1 MPMPSPSG
9 LSGRL
14 PVRFAAFEW
23 RWLSFN
29 FRANFRSMSDKD
41 RKPPPKSESVEGGG
55 LLLIEGM
62 TLKRSKK
69 RFSLKLP
76 RPRQKE

>member
-1 MPMPSPSG
+1 
-9 LSGRL
+9 
-14 PVRFAAFEW
+14 
-23 RWLSFN
+23 
-29 FRANFRSMSDKD
+29 MSDKN